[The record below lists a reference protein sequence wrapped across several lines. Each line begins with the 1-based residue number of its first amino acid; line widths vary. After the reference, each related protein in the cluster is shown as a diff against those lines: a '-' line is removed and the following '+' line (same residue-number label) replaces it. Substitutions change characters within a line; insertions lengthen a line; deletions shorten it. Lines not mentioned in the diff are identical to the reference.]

1 MVCRKDDTSP
11 TLVQIRLIPIS
22 WSSSVLKEKLRCI
35 CDNVHM
41 GGCDMAQ
48 WVKLEQGM
56 TYDM

>member
-1 MVCRKDDTSP
+1 MR
-11 TLVQIRLIPIS
+11 
-22 WSSSVLKEKLRCI
+22 ERCI
-35 CDNVHM
+35 CDNVHV

>member
-1 MVCRKDDTSP
+1 MELISYERRKN
-11 TLVQIRLIPIS
+11 
-22 WSSSVLKEKLRCI
+22 LRCI
-35 CDNVHM
+35 SDNVHM